1 MAIIEQ
7 VRETLRERI
16 KRGATFDELETIV
29 RQTRGLRERER
40 SELWHWAWHY
50 DPVAEKRPRRV
61 AAVRAAMG
69 RRRQPRLRT
78 P

>member
-50 DPVAEKRPRRV
+50 DPHRTKRPRRT
-61 AAVRAAMG
+61 AAVRAMLG
-69 RRRQPRLRT
+69 R
-78 P
+78 